1 MQKVEMLRTYNN
13 EQIKKLTLE
22 ELQTK
27 FLELQETAKDGNIII
42 QKLQYERDLNNQN
55 KEKALGIIFQYGQI
69 DGDHHKL
76 WVIDQIVKC
85 LTGENYHK
93 WIYDYEHDEETGETY
108 TWDKGIAP

>member
-42 QKLQYERDLNNQN
+42 DRKS
-55 KEKALGIIFQYGQI
+55 
-69 DGDHHKL
+69 
-76 WVIDQIVKC
+76 VV
-85 LTGENYHK
+85 
-93 WIYDYEHDEETGETY
+93 
-108 TWDKGIAP
+108 